1 MLPFAFVNWNL
12 TRKRALSFIQ
22 MDYASIPI
30 PLVVTM
36 HSIIVAML
44 IMKSNHGNA
53 IMGATHP
60 NSVQRHNNY
69 EKKHKKLLYVPEF
82 IC

>member
-1 MLPFAFVNWNL
+1 
-12 TRKRALSFIQ
+12 

-36 HSIIVAML
+36 YSIIVAML

-60 NSVQRHNNY
+60 SSEHKDICTIMLFYKLYLNSFADWTYQQ
-69 EKKHKKLLYVPEF
+69 ELF
-82 IC
+82 Q

>member
-1 MLPFAFVNWNL
+1 MY
-12 TRKRALSFIQ
+12 
-22 MDYASIPI
+22 YASIPI

-36 HSIIVAML
+36 YNIIVAML
-44 IMKSNHGNA
+44 ITKSNHGNA

-60 NSVQRHNNY
+60 SSVQRHNNY
-69 EKKHKKLLYVPEF
+69 EKKQKTVVPEF